1 MARPP
6 LTDDQLQRAFRVY
19 RRPSWPTSFEA
30 AMADPIVSR
39 LVRLRATGD
48 AIDAERAGRAQPLSP
63 FQRWRARAA
72 GPAQLPLGLDAKSR
86 AAGERLDD

>member
-1 MARPP
+1 MPRPP
-6 LTDDQLQRAFRVY
+6 LTDDQLQRAFRAH
-19 RRPSWPTSFEA
+19 RRPTWPASYEA
-30 AMADPIVSR
+30 AMTDPIVSR

-48 AIDAERAGRAQPLSP
+48 AIDAERASRGKPFSP
-63 FQRWRARAA
+63 YHRWRARDS